1 MRYNGLNNMFFPLC
15 LINDNHSVTS
25 PSHTKKT
32 KSDNYSKHHK
42 NTLIDN
48 KALSLFKMDDHEKVI
63 GLIQKMKRIYDS
75 LPSGKITKE
84 TDRKIH
90 KHFIDIALYANN
102 KCDDR
107 ITRRVY
113 LSKEKEVSIKVVY
126 FINNV
131 AVHNNTIEIPQT
143 VNGGYDFSH
152 LSLKGIVIKDEDLS
166 NSNFAGCR
174 LQNAIF
180 QDCNMYKT
188 NFNFAIMEKIL
199 FDNCILDDSNFAQIK
214 MTDGTLNAC
223 SAMHVQFFNA

>member
-15 LINDNHSVTS
+15 QINDNHSVTS

-48 KALSLFKMDDHEKVI
+48 KALSLFKKDDHEKVI
-63 GLIQKMKRIYDS
+63 GLIQKMKRFYDS

-90 KHFIDIALYANN
+90 KHFIDIASHANN

-113 LSKEKEVSIKVVY
+113 
-126 FINNV
+126 
-131 AVHNNTIEIPQT
+131 
-143 VNGGYDFSH
+143 
-152 LSLKGIVIKDEDLS
+152 
-166 NSNFAGCR
+166 
-174 LQNAIF
+174 
-180 QDCNMYKT
+180 
-188 NFNFAIMEKIL
+188 
-199 FDNCILDDSNFAQIK
+199 
-214 MTDGTLNAC
+214 
-223 SAMHVQFFNA
+223 